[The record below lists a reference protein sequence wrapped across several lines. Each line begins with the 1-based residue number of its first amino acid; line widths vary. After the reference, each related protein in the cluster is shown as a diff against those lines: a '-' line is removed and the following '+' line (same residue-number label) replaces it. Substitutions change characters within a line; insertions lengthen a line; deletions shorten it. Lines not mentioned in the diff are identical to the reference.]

1 MVNDT
6 PETDDL
12 ARGNHVVPTEWAR
25 DLERERNEL
34 RADQINHE
42 NLSMRYMDER
52 DEARGWAEAAW
63 AKSDRAEK
71 MLRIA
76 AAKADEWRDCAEFL
90 AKRLQYWIEREADWA
105 ADDENAM
112 HQFLKVKEASK

>member
-1 MVNDT
+1 MKSDT

-76 AAKADEWRDCAEFL
+76 AAKADEWRDCAAGLASALHQMGDIPDYAEFAL
-90 AKRLQYWIEREADWA
+90 TQFEKLQ
-105 ADDENAM
+105 
-112 HQFLKVKEASK
+112 KTP